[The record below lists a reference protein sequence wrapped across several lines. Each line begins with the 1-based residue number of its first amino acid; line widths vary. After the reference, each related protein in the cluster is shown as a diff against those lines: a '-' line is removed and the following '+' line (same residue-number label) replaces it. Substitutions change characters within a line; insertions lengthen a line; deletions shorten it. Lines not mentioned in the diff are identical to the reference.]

1 MKRRLPPKHNGH
13 KICIICEGD
22 EEYDYLTRLKE
33 LQVWNKQYLVKIKNA
48 GSIDNISAMYQNEY
62 SNDNYEIVLI
72 FCDTEITPYD
82 QYERLKQS
90 LTSLFGTLKA
100 AKSII
105 FFANPCTMQIVLLHF
120 GAIALK
126 SNQKNKNSAI
136 IKKLTSVEEYRAEK
150 RQRDTIMKKIT
161 VDNYAVLKKNIAA
174 ISKDDKRIPSTNF
187 LKLLNYLESADTA
200 WINTIEKII
209 SNTGK

>member
-1 MKRRLPPKHNGH
+1 M
-13 KICIICEGD
+13 
-22 EEYDYLTRLKE
+22 
-33 LQVWNKQYLVKIKNA
+33 
-48 GSIDNISAMYQNEY
+48 
-62 SNDNYEIVLI
+62 LI

-100 AKSII
+100 AKSVI

-120 GAIALK
+120 DAITLK

-174 ISKDDKRIPSTNF
+174 ISKDDRRIPSTNF
-187 LKLLNYLESADTA
+187 LKFLNYLESADTA